1 MANKMVEIITYGV
14 LAIFGAYV
22 LSRIISFA
30 IAKSWFQVKHSHQNK
45 EEENGEEK
53 EEEQI
58 P

>member
-1 MANKMVEIITYGV
+1 MIEIITYGV
-14 LAIFGAYV
+14 LAFFGAYI

-53 EEEQI
+53 KERQI
-58 P
+58 TKK